1 MADAA
6 AKATADGE
14 REVTR
19 ILMALDP
26 KSTLAAMA
34 AIRDHAFM
42 ERWGAFVRR
51 FQLARMN
58 TNHLMTAVHVHS
70 AVDAVHR
77 TLRAVVTSS
86 QHLTMLVR
94 RLLQST
100 RAVQRF
106 VRHRLADLRRRKA
119 RLVTMWKD
127 AEADA
132 RQRIRGAIDA
142 LRDRG
147 RGNVAS
153 QRFGD
158 ALWGLY
164 MDCWGQP
171 DTIAAAVERL
181 WWERR
186 AEYVTRFRRWRL
198 AEVSARRQKMPREGE
213 VSRRIAEGKLGQNF
227 QPLLFSPKS
236 VDLDEIAYQIVLV
249 QLGRPNPRPRLREA
263 YRRGT
268 SEPATPLVAV
278 AGTPAAATA
287 GAATGNHSTVTFAD
301 ADEASSATPDVPRD
315 PPVSYYHALIRFDAQ
330 KPHLAMFLKR
340 LCAGEA
346 ITYAESA
353 AKAVQKQLT
362 SARII
367 HARWAGGKLVA
378 TLDMSASK
386 KVIDEDGSPK
396 SRYAAALGDI
406 PLSPRRSPRPGSPE
420 GGSMELSASPP
431 PALTLLAAPQSP
443 RSMIGSPKAPQ
454 PPPTAFSPRSTFTSP
469 RAASSREASEAP
481 AAYVRWRRR
490 ARCST
495 TRGGGVRAGVAGA
508 AVEAAPAQRGGREE
522 PPRAAGVIAG
532 KARQR
537 RRAQAPAGHFPRAGR
552 RLPRTCCPGAADAT
566 HPPQLRQSA
575 VARGEHDPRRPRRR
589 VHPYTA
595 TTSGPRPCRR
605 RIVAQRAPSHRR
617 RTSALELHAVACMCS
632 VSVTI
637 HANTGRGSNR
647 VRGTMHRRQ
656 WH

>member
-268 SEPATPLVAV
+268 SEPPSPLVVAAV
-278 AGTPAAATA
+278 AATA
-287 GAATGNHSTVTFAD
+287 GAATGNANHSTVTFAD
-301 ADEASSATPDVPRD
+301 ADGESSATPDVPRD

-431 PALTLLAAPQSP
+431 PVLTLLASPRSP

-454 PPPTAFSPRSTFTSP
+454 PPTVFSPRSTFTSP
-469 RAASSREASEAP
+469 RAAAAAKPVRPRPPMSVGAVERDALRREEEECERAWQAQRSKLHQPNAEASKSRLVQLESSRAKLASAAERRHRRDIFHEQVDVSPAPSAP
-481 AAYVRWRRR
+481 APLTPRTRPNSANPRSRAASMILGGRGGAFIRTLRPPTGPARVAAESSLSARRVIADELVRWS
-490 ARCST
+490 ST
-495 TRGGGVRAGVAGA
+495 
-508 AVEAAPAQRGGREE
+508 Q
-522 PPRAAGVIAG
+522 
-532 KARQR
+532 
-537 RRAQAPAGHFPRAGR
+537 
-552 RLPRTCCPGAADAT
+552 
-566 HPPQLRQSA
+566 
-575 VARGEHDPRRPRRR
+575 
-589 VHPYTA
+589 
-595 TTSGPRPCRR
+595 
-605 RIVAQRAPSHRR
+605 
-617 RTSALELHAVACMCS
+617 
-632 VSVTI
+632 
-637 HANTGRGSNR
+637 
-647 VRGTMHRRQ
+647 
-656 WH
+656 